1 MSIKTFSTKDEMKIQ
16 SINPST
22 GELIKEFENTTADQI
37 ASSISQSRH
46 AQSNWMH
53 TSIQERIALF
63 KNLQE
68 VINSNSKEILDLIF
82 TETGKL
88 VPDGEAE
95 LYDVIDAID
104 YYTKQL
110 NLLMSNASLGL
121 NSQAFPDT
129 ELTIDYVPHG
139 VVGLIMPWN
148 FPFYSPMMFAIAAIM
163 AGNSAVL
170 KPSEYSTMVGL
181 QIGKLFAL
189 AGFPEHLISI
199 IPGDEIT
206 GQALVEAGCDKLF
219 FVGSVEA
226 GKHIIAHAGITSV
239 QVELGGNSA
248 AIVLDDADIDLAVQG
263 IAWGGTYHSGQDCVG
278 IKRVFVHQKIAKQFI
293 AALVAQVESLRS
305 AIDYGPYIRK
315 EARDEVKKR
324 LDEAVKKGS
333 KLVCGGE
340 LINPNNATGFWL
352 SPSVIEISD
361 SALTLVR
368 EETFGNVLPIMIVK
382 DEQEAILKANDTKYG
397 LSTALFT
404 KNLKRA
410 SELSYQLQTGMVF
423 INDPFI
429 AIPGWDHWTGWKQSG
444 LGTTESKFMQCLKK
458 KVISTNTKGSK
469 RTFWYPY

>member
-1 MSIKTFSTKDEMKIQ
+1 MKIQ

-22 GELIKEFENTTADQI
+22 GELIKEFKNSTTDQI
-37 ASSISQSRH
+37 VSVIGQSRH
-46 AQSNWMH
+46 AQAKWMLIS
-53 TSIQERIALF
+53 TQERIALF
-63 KNLQE
+63 KTLQE
-68 VINSNSKEILDLIF
+68 VINSKSKEILDLIF

-88 VPDGEAE
+88 APDGEAE

-110 NLLMSNASLGL
+110 QLLKPDASFVL

-129 ELTIDYVPHG
+129 NLTIDYVPHG

-148 FPFYSPMMFAIAAIM
+148 FPFYSPIMFAIAAIM
-163 AGNSAVL
+163 AGNSVIL
-170 KPSEYSTMVGL
+170 KPSEYSTIVGL
-181 QIGKLFAL
+181 QIGTIFAQ
-189 AGFPEHLISI
+189 AGFPKDLISI
-199 IPGDEIT
+199 IPGDETT
-206 GQALVEAGCDKLF
+206 GKALVEAGCDKLF

-226 GKHIIAHAGITSV
+226 GKHIIVYAGITPV

-248 AIVLDDADIDLAVQG
+248 AIVLDDADIDLAVHG

-293 AALVAQVESLRS
+293 AALVAQVESLRP

-333 KLVCGGE
+333 TLLCGGE
-340 LINPNNATGFWL
+340 LINPNNAKGFWL
-352 SPSVIEISD
+352 SPSVIEIAD
-361 SALTLVR
+361 STLKLVR
-368 EETFGNVLPIMIVK
+368 EETFGNVLPIMVVK
-382 DEQEAILKANDTKYG
+382 DENEAILKANDTKYG

-404 KNLKRA
+404 KNLKQA
-410 SELSYQLQTGMVF
+410 SELAYQLQTGMVF

-444 LGTTESKFMQCLKK
+444 LGATESKFMQCLKK
-458 KVISTNTKGSK
+458 KVISTNIKGNK